1 MKANN
6 SNLEEK
12 LAHIPRRPGVY
23 LFKDRSGAILYIG
36 KAKVLRNRVRS
47 YFQDGRTEGIKL
59 TRLVSKIHDLEVIVT
74 DSEMEALILEMNL
87 VKEHKPRYNIS
98 LKDDKS
104 FPYIRVTNER
114 FPRIFPTRKL
124 VRDGSRYFGPYTDV
138 GMMRGLLKAIK
149 RIFPIRSC
157 NYDLTQDTVARKKI
171 KLCLD
176 YHIQK
181 CDGPCQGLVSAEDY
195 GAMIEQVVKFIN
207 GRDKAVVGELTERM
221 HELAGQK
228 RFEEAAR
235 MRDRIRFIENFH
247 YKQKITTGDLGDRD
261 VLAVAME
268 DEDACGL
275 VFKIRDGKI
284 IGRQHFYMTGVIDES
299 YPAVVASFLKQYYLK
314 AEYIP
319 TELYLPVEIPE
330 MDDIGVWLGEKAGAT
345 VHLTVPQKGE
355 KARLV
360 AMCNKNARLLL
371 EELQLQKQKSRQ
383 KIPHAVVALQR
394 DLRLKKAP
402 RRIEAFDISNIQG
415 SDPVASMVCFV
426 DGVARK
432 ADYRKFKIRGKASP
446 DDFAMMHEAVTRRY
460 SGSLKQSMPDP
471 DLILIDGGKGQLNS
485 ALSALQSCGMD
496 SVPVISLAKRLDEV
510 FVPGDPVPLNIP
522 RTSSGLKLLQRLRD
536 ESHRFA
542 VTFHRS
548 LRRKRTAASELDV
561 IPGVGPAK
569 RKALLTFFGSVE
581 GVRDASVDDLQLVSG
596 ISAEL
601 AKTIWEHFHVQA
613 LATTGKTT
621 VRGTGGRKKA

>member
-1 MKANN
+1 MKVNN
-6 SNLEEK
+6 KNLADK
-12 LAHIPRRPGVY
+12 LAHIPRKPGVY
-23 LFKDRSGAILYIG
+23 LFKDRSGTILYIG

-47 YFQDGRTEGIKL
+47 YFQDGRVRGGKL
-59 TRLVSKIHDLEVIVT
+59 AILVSKIHDLEVIVT

-87 VKEHKPRYNIS
+87 VKEYKPRYNIS

-114 FPRIFPTRKL
+114 FPRIFPTRKII
-124 VRDGSRYFGPYTDV
+124 RDGSRYFGPYTDV
-138 GMMRGLLKAIK
+138 GSMRGLLKAVK

-157 NYDLTQDTVARKKI
+157 NYDLTEEVVRRKKI

-181 CDGPCQGLVSAEDY
+181 CDGPCQGLVSPDEY

-207 GRDKAVVGELTERM
+207 GRDKAVIHELTQRM
-221 HELAGQK
+221 HELAEQR

-235 MRDRIRFIENFH
+235 MRDRIRFIEDFH
-247 YKQKITTGDLGDRD
+247 YKQKITTGDTGDRD

-284 IGRQHFYMTGVIDES
+284 IGRQHFYMTGVIDED

-330 MDDIGVWLGEKAGAT
+330 MQAIGEWLNEKAGAS
-345 VHLTVPQKGE
+345 VHLSVPQKGD

-383 KIPHAVVALQR
+383 KVPHSVTALQR
-394 DLRLKKAP
+394 DLRLKKPP

-426 DGVARK
+426 DGTARK
-432 ADYRKFKIRGKASP
+432 SDYRKFKIRGKSSP
-446 DDFAMMHEAVTRRY
+446 DDFAMMHEAVMRRY
-460 SGSLKQSMPDP
+460 SGSLKKSLPDP
-471 DLILIDGGKGQLNS
+471 DLILIDGGKGQLS
-485 ALSALQSCGMD
+485 AALSALQQCGLD
-496 SVPVISLAKRLDEV
+496 TIPIISLAKRLDEV
-510 FVPGDPVPLNIP
+510 FVPGDSEPLNIP

-542 VTFHRS
+542 ITFHRS
-548 LRRKRTAASELDV
+548 LRRKRTASSELDA
-561 IPGVGPAK
+561 IPGVGPAR
-569 RKALLTFFGSVE
+569 RKALLTFFGSVQ

-613 LATTGKTT
+613 IPAAKRAGKRTQ
-621 VRGTGGRKKA
+621 GEGRT